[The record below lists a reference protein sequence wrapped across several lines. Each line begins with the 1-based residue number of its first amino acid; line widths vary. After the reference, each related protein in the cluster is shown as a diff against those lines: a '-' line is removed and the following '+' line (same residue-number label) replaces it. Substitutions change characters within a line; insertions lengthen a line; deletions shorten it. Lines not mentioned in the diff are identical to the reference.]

1 MINCLQIRKTFY
13 KKYLLTSLKRVQSNG
28 EFLQME
34 PKKQFVVLI
43 KTERILLLLVKMVI
57 IIKLTFLEK
66 KEIAK
71 LFLKKVS
78 NEYFTFNRFFKKN

>member
-1 MINCLQIRKTFY
+1 
-13 KKYLLTSLKRVQSNG
+13 
-28 EFLQME
+28 ME

-43 KTERILLLLVKMVI
+43 KTERILLLSVKMVI

-78 NEYFTFNRFFKKN
+78 NEYFAFKLINHKIN

>member
-1 MINCLQIRKTFY
+1 
-13 KKYLLTSLKRVQSNG
+13 
-28 EFLQME
+28 ME

-43 KTERILLLLVKMVI
+43 KTERILLLSVKMVI

-78 NEYFTFNRFFKKN
+78 NEYFTFKLINHKL